1 MALNTASEVISFA
14 RRLEEE
20 SAGLY
25 ETLARRWPAT
35 EDTWLTFARENRKN
49 IIQVE
54 RAYYEVISDAL
65 EGCFA
70 FSLDA
75 DSYTF
80 PAGLLEK
87 TGYTDALGQAVAM
100 EEKIIRFYSE
110 AAAQSKSL
118 MADVPRA
125 FAMIARKREG
135 RVATLKSLPGK

>member
-1 MALNTASEVISFA
+1 MTLNTTSEVISFA
-14 RRLEEE
+14 RKLEED

-25 ETLARRWPAT
+25 ETLAERWPAAA
-35 EDTWLTFARENRKN
+35 ETWLAFAGENRKN
-49 IIQVE
+49 IVQVE
-54 RAYYEVISDAL
+54 RAYYGVISDAL

-75 DSYTF
+75 DDYTF
-80 PAGLLEK
+80 PAGLPEK

-110 AAAQSKSL
+110 AAEQSKSL

-125 FAMIARKREG
+125 FALIVRKREG
-135 RVATLKSLPGK
+135 RMATLQSLPDR

>member
-1 MALNTASEVISFA
+1 VALNTASEVISFA
-14 RRLEEE
+14 RKLEEE

-25 ETLARRWPAT
+25 EALAERWPAT
-35 EDTWLTFARENRKN
+35 EETWLAFARENRKN
-49 IIQVE
+49 IVQVE
-54 RAYYEVISDAL
+54 RTYYGVISDAL

-75 DSYTF
+75 DGYTF
-80 PAGLLEK
+80 PAGLPEK

-100 EEKIIRFYSE
+100 EEKIIRFYSD

-125 FAMIARKREG
+125 FALIARKREG
-135 RVATLKSLPGK
+135 RMATLKSLPDR